1 VPVCARCSLPRTR
14 SDKGFFFL
22 SLTQL
27 TCSCHVVASHAE
39 STWDAHE
46 RSGGSWNLNANTQ
59 VFHTPSHHPTQ
70 PAYSYVASNSCAM
83 QSFFY
88 QTQARVFFKEAA
100 DMQSVKGAQCLDT
113 GVPLSWPWHCR
124 RLQLQAARFLSQKT
138 PSKSPQEVL
147 SPTHVLRLLHADCM
161 ACSRRQQH
169 CMHMSSL
176 HVEGTPTHWRLLPVV
191 TRPLL
196 PPPVANPILCA
207 CARTSSRPHANA

>member
-1 VPVCARCSLPRTR
+1 MHTSAQVARGTSTPTHKSFTRLHTTPHSQRTR
-14 SDKGFFFL
+14 M
-22 SLTQL
+22 
-27 TCSCHVVASHAE
+27 
-39 STWDAHE
+39 W
-46 RSGGSWNLNANTQ
+46 
-59 VFHTPSHHPTQ
+59 
-70 PAYSYVASNSCAM
+70 PAIAVPC
-83 QSFFY
+83 
-88 QTQARVFFKEAA
+88 RVFFIRLRRESFSKEAA

-147 SPTHVLRLLHADCM
+147 SPTHVLRLLHADWLAVDVSST
-161 ACSRRQQH
+161 AC
-169 CMHMSSL
+169 MSSL